1 MKEFIKYFPG
11 DLIEIIDAKDQSLY
25 IKKQVGK
32 IGLVERNLTLGES
45 VSSRNM
51 YKVWVEDIILHLH
64 ALDMKLIS
72 R

>member
-1 MKEFIKYFPG
+1 MKEFVQYFPG
-11 DLIEIIDAKDQSLY
+11 DLVEIIDAKDQSLY

-32 IGLVERNLTLGES
+32 VGLVERNLTLGES

-51 YKVWVEDIILHLH
+51 YKVWIDDTTFHIH
-64 ALDMKLIS
+64 ALDMKLLS

>member
-1 MKEFIKYFPG
+1 MKEFVKYFPG
-11 DLIEIIDAKDQSLY
+11 DLVEIIDAKDQSLY

-32 IGLVERNLTLGES
+32 VGLVERNLTLGES

-51 YKVWVEDIILHLH
+51 YKVWVEDITLHLH
-64 ALDMKLIS
+64 ALDMKLLS